1 MSIFHV
7 VKGNLHIHT
16 YMLLL
21 LSSSDN
27 AEEKCRVQQPWGY
40 ASPAA
45 QKTIMRKQGRG
56 KRADILAGLTS
67 GDKVEHFDQRQ
78 D

>member
-1 MSIFHV
+1 MKGKPSESGGDGKVVVTPTVSYSILSIFHV

-21 LSSSDN
+21 LSSSLTLCPDN

-40 ASPAA
+40 ASPA
-45 QKTIMRKQGRG
+45 QNG
-56 KRADILAGLTS
+56 
-67 GDKVEHFDQRQ
+67 
-78 D
+78 